1 MKFKHLLLFGIIS
14 WISVLHTFAQN
25 SKYTISGY
33 ITDEQNGESLIGAS
47 VFVELKDGRKVGATA
62 NVYGFYSLE
71 LPEGKYKI
79 NYAYVGFGT
88 IVKEINLESST
99 KINISLTEGQQLA
112 EIVVTSERKNENVQ
126 STDMGRVELGIE
138 EIGRASCRERV

>member
-14 WISVLHTFAQN
+14 WISFLNLLAQDV
-25 SKYTISGY
+25 KYTISGY

-47 VFVELKDGRKVGATA
+47 VFVVLKDGRKAGAIT

-88 IVKEINLESST
+88 IVKEIDLKSST
-99 KINISLTEGQQLA
+99 KIF
-112 EIVVTSERKNENVQ
+112 
-126 STDMGRVELGIE
+126 
-138 EIGRASCRERV
+138 